1 MVSQIQPLVLR
12 EAILGAQMAGSHPG
26 LKRIYNRL
34 NRLYFDGE
42 LPDIEIVWEPTGD
55 SIALSHYCS
64 EGIEIARLTFDPAL
78 KGYNKIIKTY
88 MNARDDP
95 HQISKDRA
103 WRTIQGRARSAMG

>member
-1 MVSQIQPLVLR
+1 
-12 EAILGAQMAGSHPG
+12 MAGSHPG

-34 NRLYFDGE
+34 NRLYFDGD

-55 SIALSHYCS
+55 AIALSHYCS

-88 MNARDDP
+88 MMHEMIHIKYPKIGHGERFKAEL
-95 HQISKDRA
+95 DRLWDKGA
-103 WRTIQGRARSAMG
+103 YYKLL